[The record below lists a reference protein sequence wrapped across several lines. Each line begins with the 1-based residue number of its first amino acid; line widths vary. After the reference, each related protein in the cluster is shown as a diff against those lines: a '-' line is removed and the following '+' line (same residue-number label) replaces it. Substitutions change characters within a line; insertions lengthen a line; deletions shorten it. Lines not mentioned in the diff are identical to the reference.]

1 MGFQHQAQAEM
12 WGSSAQID
20 RTARTYTGSSI
31 IAHAAQTRIC
41 PHTHSSGPLKL
52 DARLLLYTVA
62 ATKYSLHSSGAKQL
76 TCEFS
81 IVLLG
86 SSSVEGDPAITCPIL
101 RL

>member
-1 MGFQHQAQAEM
+1 MIRQQQLSSRANNKKAEINVGFQHQAQAEM

-62 ATKYSLHSSGAKQL
+62 VTKYRVFTA
-76 TCEFS
+76 
-81 IVLLG
+81 
-86 SSSVEGDPAITCPIL
+86 VEQNS
-101 RL
+101 